1 MTVRTD
7 FDAGVRTIRLDR
19 PEKKNA
25 ITQAMYEG
33 VVAALAAGEAAD
45 EVRVHLI
52 TGSDG
57 IFTAGNDIGDFLAM
71 AQGEIHDSPV
81 VQLLRIL
88 PKLEKPLVAAVDGPA
103 VGIGTTLLLHC
114 DLVFASDRARFA
126 APFLNLGLV
135 PEAGSS
141 LLLPQRIGHVKAFE
155 MLCLGAEFSANEAM
169 VSGLINRVVTPDA
182 LAATADAAAR
192 RLAAMPPEA
201 LRLSRNLLRDEADRT
216 AIAARIEAE
225 LTLFKERLR
234 SAEAREAFSAFLEKR
249 PPNFG

>member
-45 EVRVHLI
+45 EVRVHVI

-155 MLCLGAEFSANEAM
+155 MLCLGAEFSADEALA
-169 VSGLINRVVTPDA
+169 SGLINRVVTPDA

-201 LRLSRNLLRDEADRT
+201 LRLSRNLLSDEADRT